1 MTAIMKTKTKEKT
14 KCLEERQQ
22 KRWRMGGPRGTKIK
36 GKREIKIKNLR
47 GTLQGEIL
55 RNPGKRR
62 NQRQV
67 RTVQGTGVTAVAV
80 VVVVRRKVMVRGV
93 RSSLQ
98 SGLDLTTI
106 ERLEERRNAEKVL
119 FSLYLSLFISFIFF
133 TLHLFP
139 FLSSRIVIFG
149 PLTLS

>member
-22 KRWRMGGPRGTKIK
+22 KRSRMGGPRETKIK
-36 GKREIKIKNLR
+36 GKIKGKRKNSK

-55 RNPGKRR
+55 RNTGKRR

-80 VVVVRRKVMVRGV
+80 VVRRKVMVRGV

-98 SGLDLTTI
+98 SDLDLTTI
-106 ERLEERRNAEKVL
+106 ERLEERRNAEKVF

-133 TLHLFP
+133 TLVLFP
-139 FLSSRIVIFG
+139 FLSSSIVISG
-149 PLTLS
+149 PLTLL

>member
-36 GKREIKIKNLR
+36 GKRKRKGKITNLR

-55 RNPGKRR
+55 RNTGKRR

-80 VVVVRRKVMVRGV
+80 VVRRTVMVRGV